1 MVTTMTLIFHKL
13 TKWTTIILIL
23 FYATS
28 LWGSIGNVDKLEG
41 NGVIDRNKTDI
52 TLEQEL
58 PIEQY
63 DTVKT
68 GNGKVG
74 ILFIDDTR
82 VDVTQHSKLIIDE
95 FVYDPNTKKGKLNLS
110 AKLGTIKYASG
121 QIAKT
126 SRQDIV
132 ITTPT
137 ATIGVR
143 GTDFSMTIDE
153 LGSSTII
160 LLPSCDVKGNCL
172 VGEISVE
179 SAAGQVILNQAFQAT
194 QVFVPENPPS
204 PPVKLD
210 LEIEMINNMLIVAKP
225 KEIDEEN
232 YQKKIK
238 AVADALDLDFLQFDD
253 LEVDY
258 LEEEENLYVTG
269 LDIDFLQQN
278 FLADILKQINE
289 ELAEQMRNE
298 FDKQEERKSIEG
310 ITIGKDPETG
320 VIILDESPQWVW
332 IREDASGSY
341 IELRLD
347 QEYGYI
353 LNIIQGEFEMYDF
366 ELLGQENEITIQQFN

>member
-1 MVTTMTLIFHKL
+1 MISTFHKL
-13 TKWTTIILIL
+13 TKWILLVIL
-23 FYATS
+23 FYAGP
-28 LWGSIGNVDKLEG
+28 LWASIGNVDKLEG
-41 NGVIDRNKTDI
+41 KGVIDRNKTDI

-153 LGSSTII
+153 LGGSTII
-160 LLPSCDVKGNCL
+160 LLPSCDVNGNCL

-194 QVFVPENPPS
+194 QVFVPENPPT

-210 LEIEMINNMLIVAKP
+210 LEIDMISNMLIISKP
-225 KEIDEEN
+225 KNLEDEN
-232 YQKKIK
+232 YVKKIK
-238 AVADALDLDFLQFDD
+238 AVADALDIDFLEIED
-253 LEVDY
+253 LNVDY
-258 LEEEENLYVTG
+258 LEEDENLYVTG

-289 ELAEQMRNE
+289 ELAKEMRNE
-298 FDKQEERKSIEG
+298 FDKQKERKSIG
-310 ITIGKDPETG
+310 DIQLGKNPETG
-320 VIILDESPQWVW
+320 VIILDEDPQWVW
-332 IREDASGSY
+332 IREDASGAY

-353 LNIIQGEFEMYDF
+353 LNIVQGEFEMYDF
-366 ELLGQENEITIQQFN
+366 ELLGQDNYINIEQIQ

>member
-1 MVTTMTLIFHKL
+1 MTLIFHKL
-13 TKWTTIILIL
+13 TKWTSIILIL

-126 SRQDIV
+126 SRQDIK

-160 LLPSCDVKGNCL
+160 LLPSCDVNGNCL

-194 QVFVPENPPS
+194 QVFVPENPPT

-210 LEIEMINNMLIVAKP
+210 LEIDMISNMLIIAKP
-225 KEIDEEN
+225 KNLEDED
-232 YQKKIK
+232 YVKKIK
-238 AVADALDLDFLQFDD
+238 AVADALDIDFLEIDD
-253 LEVDY
+253 LDQDY
-258 LEEEENLYVTG
+258 LEEEEDLYVTG

-298 FDKQEERKSIEG
+298 FDKQKEKRSIEG
-310 ITIGKDPETG
+310 ITLGKDPETG
-320 VIILDESPQWVW
+320 VIILDESPQWVF

>member
-1 MVTTMTLIFHKL
+1 MTLIFHKL
-13 TKWTTIILIL
+13 IKWTTIILIL

-41 NGVIDRNKTDI
+41 NGVIDRNKEDI
-52 TLEQEL
+52 TLEKEL

-74 ILFIDDTR
+74 ILFVDDTR

-95 FVYDPNTKKGKLNLS
+95 FVFDPNTKKGKLNLS

-126 SRQDIV
+126 SRQDII

-160 LLPSCDVKGNCL
+160 LLPSCDVNGNCL

-194 QVFVPENPPS
+194 QVFVPENPPT
-204 PPVKLD
+204 PPVKLN
-210 LEIEMINNMLIVAKP
+210 LEIDMINNMLIIAKP
-225 KEIDEEN
+225 KNLEDED
-232 YQKKIK
+232 YVKKIK
-238 AVADALDLDFLQFDD
+238 AVADALDIDFLEIDD
-253 LEVDY
+253 LNQDY
-258 LEEEENLYVTG
+258 LEEEEDLYVTG

-289 ELAEQMRNE
+289 ELALQMRNE
-298 FDKQEERKSIEG
+298 FDKQEEKRSIEG
-310 ITIGKDPETG
+310 ITLGKDPETG

-332 IREDASGSY
+332 IREDASGAY

-366 ELLGQENEITIQQFN
+366 ELLGQENQIDILQIQ

>member
-1 MVTTMTLIFHKL
+1 MISTYRKL
-13 TKWTTIILIL
+13 TKWIIIILIL

-28 LWGSIGNVDKLEG
+28 LWGSIGNVDQVEG
-41 NGVIDRNKTDI
+41 NGVIDRKDGEKDI
-52 TLEQEL
+52 FIEQEL
-58 PIEQY
+58 EVEQF

-74 ILFIDDTR
+74 ILFVDDTR

-143 GTDFSMTIDE
+143 GTDFTMTIDE
-153 LGSSTII
+153 LGGSTII
-160 LLPSCDVKGNCL
+160 LLPSCDVNGNCL

-194 QVFVPENPPS
+194 QVFVPENPPT
-204 PPVKLD
+204 PPVTLD
-210 LEIEMINNMLIVAKP
+210 LEIDMINNMLIVAKP
-225 KEIDEEN
+225 KNLEDED
-232 YQKKIK
+232 YVKKIK
-238 AVADALDLDFLQFDD
+238 AVADALDIDFLEFDD

-258 LEEEENLYVTG
+258 LEEDENLYVTG

-289 ELAEQMRNE
+289 ELAKEMRNE
-298 FDKQEERKSIEG
+298 FDKQAERKSIEG
-310 ITIGKDPETG
+310 ITLGKDPVTG

-332 IREDASGSY
+332 IREDASGAY

-353 LNIIQGEFEMYDF
+353 LNITQGEFEMYDF
-366 ELLGQENEITIQQFN
+366 ELLGQDNQINILQIQ

>member
-1 MVTTMTLIFHKL
+1 MTLIFHKL

-41 NGVIDRNKTDI
+41 NGVIDRNKEDI
-52 TLEQEL
+52 TLEKEL

-74 ILFIDDTR
+74 ILFVDDTR

-95 FVYDPNTKKGKLNLS
+95 FVFDPNTKKGKLNLS

-126 SRQDIV
+126 SRQDIT

-160 LLPSCDVKGNCL
+160 LLPSCDVNGNCL

-194 QVFVPENPPS
+194 QVFVPENPPT
-204 PPVKLD
+204 PPVTLD
-210 LEIEMINNMLIVAKP
+210 LEIDMINNMLIIAKP
-225 KEIDEEN
+225 KNLEDED
-232 YQKKIK
+232 YVKKIK
-238 AVADALDLDFLQFDD
+238 AVADALDIDFLEIDD
-253 LEVDY
+253 LDQDY
-258 LEEEENLYVTG
+258 LEEEEDLYVTG

-289 ELAEQMRNE
+289 ELALQMRNE

-310 ITIGKDPETG
+310 ITLGKDPETG

-332 IREDASGSY
+332 IREDASGAY

-353 LNIIQGEFEMYDF
+353 LNIIQNEFEMYDF
-366 ELLGQENEITIQQFN
+366 ELLGQDNEITIQQFN

>member
-1 MVTTMTLIFHKL
+1 MTLIFHKL
-13 TKWTTIILIL
+13 TKWILLVIL
-23 FYATS
+23 FYAGP
-28 LWGSIGNVDKLEG
+28 LWASIGNVDKLEG
-41 NGVIDRNKTDI
+41 KGVIDRNKTDI

-126 SRQDIV
+126 SRQDII

-160 LLPSCDVKGNCL
+160 LLPSCAVNGNCL

-179 SAAGQVILNQAFQAT
+179 RAAGQVILNQAFQAT
-194 QVFVPENPPS
+194 QVFVPENPPT
-204 PPVKLD
+204 PPVTLD
-210 LEIEMINNMLIVAKP
+210 LEIDMINNMLIIAKP
-225 KEIDEEN
+225 KNLEDED
-232 YQKKIK
+232 YVKKIK
-238 AVADALDLDFLQFDD
+238 AVADALDIDFLEIDD
-253 LEVDY
+253 LDQDY
-258 LEEEENLYVTG
+258 LEEEEDLYVTG

-289 ELAEQMRNE
+289 ELALQMRNE

-310 ITIGKDPETG
+310 ITLGKDPETG

-332 IREDASGSY
+332 IREDASGAY

-366 ELLGQENEITIQQFN
+366 ELLGQDNEINILQVQ

>member
-1 MVTTMTLIFHKL
+1 MILIYRK
-13 TKWTTIILIL
+13 TIKWTQIILIL
-23 FYATS
+23 FCAGP
-28 LWGSIGNVDKLEG
+28 LWASIGNVDQLEG
-41 NGVIDRNKTDI
+41 KGVVDRKDGDKSI
-52 TLEQEL
+52 TIEQSL
-58 PIEQY
+58 NILQY

-95 FVYDPNTKKGKLNLS
+95 FVFDPNSGTGKLNLS
-110 AKLGTIKYASG
+110 AKLGTIRYASG
-121 QIAKT
+121 QIAKN
-126 SRQDIV
+126 SRQDTK

-153 LGSSTII
+153 LGGSTII
-160 LLPSCDVKGNCL
+160 LLPSCDVNGNCL

-194 QVFVPENPPS
+194 QVTVPESPPT

-210 LEIEMINNMLIVAKP
+210 LELDMINNMLIISKP
-225 KEIDEEN
+225 KEIKDEN
-232 YQKKIK
+232 YVKKIK
-238 AVADALDLDFLQFDD
+238 AVADALDIDFLQIDD
-253 LEVDY
+253 LDKDY
-258 LEEEENLYVTG
+258 LEEDEDLYVTG

-289 ELAEQMRNE
+289 ELAKQMSDE
-298 FDKQEERKSIEG
+298 FEKQRVVGDIKL
-310 ITIGKDPETG
+310 GKDPETG
-320 VIILDESPQWVW
+320 VIILYEDPQWVL
-332 IREDASGSY
+332 IREDASGAY

-347 QEYGYI
+347 KEYGYI

-366 ELLGQENEITIQQFN
+366 ELLGQDNEINIQQFN

>member
-1 MVTTMTLIFHKL
+1 MISTFHKL
-13 TKWTTIILIL
+13 TKWILLVIL
-23 FYATS
+23 FYAGP
-28 LWGSIGNVDKLEG
+28 LWASIGNVDKLEG
-41 NGVIDRNKTDI
+41 KGVIDRDKTDI

-160 LLPSCDVKGNCL
+160 LLPSCDVNGNCL

-194 QVFVPENPPS
+194 QVFVPENPPT

-210 LEIEMINNMLIVAKP
+210 LEIDMISNMLIIAKP
-225 KEIDEEN
+225 KNLEDED
-232 YQKKIK
+232 YVKKIK
-238 AVADALDLDFLQFDD
+238 AVADALDIDFLEIDD
-253 LEVDY
+253 LDQDY

-298 FDKQEERKSIEG
+298 FDKQKEKRSIEG
-310 ITIGKDPETG
+310 ITLGKDPETG
-320 VIILDESPQWVW
+320 VIILDESPQWVF

>member
-1 MVTTMTLIFHKL
+1 MTLIFHKL
-13 TKWTTIILIL
+13 TKWILLVIL
-23 FYATS
+23 FYAGP
-28 LWGSIGNVDKLEG
+28 LWASIGNVDKLEG
-41 NGVIDRNKTDI
+41 KGVIDRNKTDI

-153 LGSSTII
+153 LGGSTII
-160 LLPSCDVKGNCL
+160 LLPSCDVNGNCL

-194 QVFVPENPPS
+194 QVFVPENPPT
-204 PPVKLD
+204 PPVTLD
-210 LEIEMINNMLIVAKP
+210 LEIDMISNMLIVAKP
-225 KEIDEEN
+225 KNLEDED
-232 YQKKIK
+232 YVKKIK
-238 AVADALDLDFLQFDD
+238 AVADALDIDFLEIDD
-253 LEVDY
+253 LNQDY
-258 LEEEENLYVTG
+258 LEEEEDLYVTG

-298 FDKQEERKSIEG
+298 FDKQQERKSIEG
-310 ITIGKDPETG
+310 ITLGKDPETG
-320 VIILDESPQWVW
+320 VIILDESPEWVW
-332 IREDASGSY
+332 IREDASGAY

-366 ELLGQENEITIQQFN
+366 ELLGQDNEINILQVQ

>member
-1 MVTTMTLIFHKL
+1 MTLIFHKL
-13 TKWTTIILIL
+13 IKWTIIILIL

-28 LWGSIGNVDKLEG
+28 LWGSIGNVDQVEG

-52 TLEQEL
+52 TIEQEL
-58 PIEQY
+58 EIEQY

-74 ILFIDDTR
+74 ILFVDDTR

-110 AKLGTIKYASG
+110 AKLGTIRYASG

-126 SRQDIV
+126 SRQDII

-153 LGSSTII
+153 LGGSTII
-160 LLPSCDVKGNCL
+160 LLPSCDTQGNCL

-194 QVFVPENPPS
+194 QVYVPENPPT

-210 LEIEMINNMLIVAKP
+210 LEIDMINNMLIISKP
-225 KEIDEEN
+225 KEIEDEN
-232 YQKKIK
+232 YVKKIK
-238 AVADALDLDFLQFDD
+238 AVADALDIDFLQIED
-253 LEVDY
+253 LDQDY
-258 LEEEENLYVTG
+258 LEEDENLYVTG

-289 ELAEQMRNE
+289 ELAREMRNE
-298 FDKQEERKSIEG
+298 FDKQAERKSIG
-310 ITIGKDPETG
+310 DIKLGKDPETG
-320 VIILDESPQWVW
+320 VIILDEDPQWVW
-332 IREDASGSY
+332 IREDASGAY

-347 QEYGYI
+347 KEYGYI
-353 LNIIQGEFEMYDF
+353 INIIQGEFEMYDF
-366 ELLGQENEITIQQFN
+366 ELGGQDNDINIEQIQ

>member
-1 MVTTMTLIFHKL
+1 MTLIFHKL
-13 TKWTTIILIL
+13 IKWILLVIL
-23 FYATS
+23 FYAGP
-28 LWGSIGNVDKLEG
+28 LWASIGNVDKLEG
-41 NGVIDRNKTDI
+41 KGVIDRNKTDI

-126 SRQDIV
+126 SRQDII

-160 LLPSCDVKGNCL
+160 LLPSCDVNGNCL

-194 QVFVPENPPS
+194 QVFVPENPPT
-204 PPVKLD
+204 PPVTLD
-210 LEIEMINNMLIVAKP
+210 LEIHMINNMLIIAKP
-225 KEIDEEN
+225 KNLEDED
-232 YQKKIK
+232 YVKKIK
-238 AVADALDLDFLQFDD
+238 AVADALDIDFLEIDD
-253 LEVDY
+253 LDQDY
-258 LEEEENLYVTG
+258 LEEEEDLYVTG

-298 FDKQEERKSIEG
+298 FDKQAERKSIEG
-310 ITIGKDPETG
+310 ITLGKDPETG

-332 IREDASGSY
+332 IREDASGAY

-366 ELLGQENEITIQQFN
+366 ELLGQDNEINILQVQ

>member
-1 MVTTMTLIFHKL
+1 MTLIFHKL
-13 TKWTTIILIL
+13 TKWTIIILIL

-28 LWGSIGNVDKLEG
+28 LWGSIGNVDQVEG
-41 NGVIDRNKTDI
+41 KGVIDRNKTDI
-52 TLEQEL
+52 TIEQEL
-58 PIEQY
+58 EIEQY

-74 ILFIDDTR
+74 ILFVDDTR

-110 AKLGTIKYASG
+110 AKLGTIRYASG

-153 LGSSTII
+153 LGGSTII
-160 LLPSCDVKGNCL
+160 LLPSCDTQGNCL

-194 QVFVPENPPS
+194 QVYVPENPPT

-210 LEIEMINNMLIVAKP
+210 LEIDMINNMLIISKP
-225 KEIDEEN
+225 KEIDDEN
-232 YQKKIK
+232 YVKKIK
-238 AVADALDLDFLQFDD
+238 AVADALDIDFLQIED
-253 LEVDY
+253 LDKDY
-258 LEEEENLYVTG
+258 LEEDEDLYVTG

-289 ELAEQMRNE
+289 ELAKEMRNE
-298 FDKQEERKSIEG
+298 FDKQADRKSVDG
-310 ITIGKDPETG
+310 IFLGKNPETG
-320 VIILDESPQWVW
+320 VIILDEDPQWVW
-332 IREDASGSY
+332 IREDASGAY

-347 QEYGYI
+347 KEYGYI
-353 LNIIQGEFEMYDF
+353 INIIQGEFEMYDF
-366 ELLGQENEITIQQFN
+366 ELGGQDNEINIEQIQ

>member
-1 MVTTMTLIFHKL
+1 MTLIFHKL

-41 NGVIDRNKTDI
+41 NGVIDRNKEDI
-52 TLEQEL
+52 TLEKEL

-74 ILFIDDTR
+74 ILFVDDTR

-126 SRQDIV
+126 SRQDII

-160 LLPSCDVKGNCL
+160 LLPSCDVNGNCL

-194 QVFVPENPPS
+194 QVFVPENPPT
-204 PPVKLD
+204 PPVKLN
-210 LEIEMINNMLIVAKP
+210 LEIDMINNMLIIAKP
-225 KEIDEEN
+225 KNLEDED
-232 YQKKIK
+232 YVKKIK
-238 AVADALDLDFLQFDD
+238 AVADALDIDFLEIDD
-253 LEVDY
+253 LNQDY
-258 LEEEENLYVTG
+258 LEEEEDLYVTG

-310 ITIGKDPETG
+310 ITLGKDPETG
-320 VIILDESPQWVW
+320 VIILDEDPQWVW
-332 IREDASGSY
+332 IREDASGGY

-366 ELLGQENEITIQQFN
+366 ELLGQENQIDILQIQ

>member
-1 MVTTMTLIFHKL
+1 MTLIFHKL
-13 TKWTTIILIL
+13 IKWILLVIL
-23 FYATS
+23 FYAGP
-28 LWGSIGNVDKLEG
+28 LWASIGNVDKLEG
-41 NGVIDRNKTDI
+41 KGVIDRNKTDI

-153 LGSSTII
+153 LGGSTII
-160 LLPSCDVKGNCL
+160 LLPSCDVNGNCL

-194 QVFVPENPPS
+194 QVFVPENPPT
-204 PPVKLD
+204 PPVTLD
-210 LEIEMINNMLIVAKP
+210 LEIDMISNMLIVAKP
-225 KEIDEEN
+225 KNLEDED
-232 YQKKIK
+232 YVKKIK
-238 AVADALDLDFLQFDD
+238 AVADALDIDFLEIDD
-253 LEVDY
+253 LDQDY
-258 LEEEENLYVTG
+258 LEEEEDLYVTG

-289 ELAEQMRNE
+289 ELALQMRNE

-310 ITIGKDPETG
+310 ITLGKDPETG

-332 IREDASGSY
+332 IREDASGAY

-366 ELLGQENEITIQQFN
+366 ELLGQENQIDILQIQ

>member
-1 MVTTMTLIFHKL
+1 MTLIFHKL
-13 TKWTTIILIL
+13 IKWILLVIL
-23 FYATS
+23 FYAGP
-28 LWGSIGNVDKLEG
+28 LWASIGNVDKLEG
-41 NGVIDRNKTDI
+41 KGVIDRNKTDI

-95 FVYDPNTKKGKLNLS
+95 FVYDPNTIKGKLNLS

-160 LLPSCDVKGNCL
+160 LLPSCDVNGNCL

-194 QVFVPENPPS
+194 QVFVPENPPT
-204 PPVKLD
+204 PPVTLD
-210 LEIEMINNMLIVAKP
+210 LEIDMINNMLIIAKP
-225 KEIDEEN
+225 KNLEDED
-232 YQKKIK
+232 YVKKIK
-238 AVADALDLDFLQFDD
+238 AVADALDIDFLEIDD
-253 LEVDY
+253 LDQDY
-258 LEEEENLYVTG
+258 LEEEEDLYVTG

-289 ELAEQMRNE
+289 ELALQMRNE

-310 ITIGKDPETG
+310 ITLGKDPETG

-332 IREDASGSY
+332 IREDASGAY

-366 ELLGQENEITIQQFN
+366 ELLGQDNEINILQVQ

>member
-1 MVTTMTLIFHKL
+1 MTLIFHKL
-13 TKWTTIILIL
+13 IKWTTIILIL

-28 LWGSIGNVDKLEG
+28 SWGSIGNVDKLEG
-41 NGVIDRNKTDI
+41 KGVIDRDKTDI
-52 TLEQEL
+52 TLEEEL

-160 LLPSCDVKGNCL
+160 LLPSCDVNGNCL

-179 SAAGQVILNQAFQAT
+179 SAAGQVLLNQAFQAT
-194 QVFVPENPPS
+194 QVFVPENPPT
-204 PPVKLD
+204 PPVKLN
-210 LEIEMINNMLIVAKP
+210 LEIDMINNMLIIAKP
-225 KEIDEEN
+225 KNLEDED
-232 YQKKIK
+232 YVKKIK
-238 AVADALDLDFLQFDD
+238 AVADALDIDFLEIDD
-253 LEVDY
+253 LNQDY
-258 LEEEENLYVTG
+258 LEEEEDLYVTG

-298 FDKQEERKSIEG
+298 FDKQEEKRSIEG
-310 ITIGKDPETG
+310 ITLGKDPETG

-332 IREDASGSY
+332 IREDASGAY

-366 ELLGQENEITIQQFN
+366 ELLGQENQIDILQIQ

>member
-1 MVTTMTLIFHKL
+1 MISIYHKL
-13 TKWTTIILIL
+13 TKWIIIILIL

-28 LWGSIGNVDKLEG
+28 SWGSIGNVDQLEG
-41 NGVIDRNKTDI
+41 KGVVDRKDGDKNITIEQSLDI
-52 TLEQEL
+52 L
-58 PIEQY
+58 QY

-74 ILFIDDTR
+74 ILFVDDTR

-95 FVYDPNTKKGKLNLS
+95 FVFDPNSGKGKLNLS
-110 AKLGTIKYASG
+110 AKLGTIRYASG
-121 QIAKT
+121 QIAKN
-126 SRQDIV
+126 SRQDIK

-153 LGSSTII
+153 LGGSTII
-160 LLPSCDVKGNCL
+160 LLPSCDVNGNCL

-194 QVFVPENPPS
+194 QVVVPEKPPT
-204 PPVKLD
+204 PPITLD
-210 LEIEMINNMLIVAKP
+210 LEIDMINNMLIISKP
-225 KEIDEEN
+225 KEIEDEN
-232 YQKKIK
+232 YVKKIK
-238 AVADALDLDFLQFDD
+238 AVADALDIDFLQIDD
-253 LEVDY
+253 LDKDY
-258 LEEEENLYVTG
+258 LEEEENLYITG

-289 ELAEQMRNE
+289 ELAKEMRNE

-310 ITIGKDPETG
+310 ITLGKDPETG
-320 VIILDESPQWVW
+320 VIILDEDPQWVF
-332 IREDASGSY
+332 IREDAGGAY

-353 LNIIQGEFEMYDF
+353 LNIIQNEFEMYDF

>member
-1 MVTTMTLIFHKL
+1 MTLIFHKL

-28 LWGSIGNVDKLEG
+28 SWGSIGNVDKLEG
-41 NGVIDRNKTDI
+41 KGVIDRDKTDI
-52 TLEQEL
+52 TLEEEL

-126 SRQDIV
+126 SRQDII

-160 LLPSCDVKGNCL
+160 LLPSCDVNGNCL

-194 QVFVPENPPS
+194 QVFVPENPPT
-204 PPVKLD
+204 PPVTLD
-210 LEIEMINNMLIVAKP
+210 LEIDMISNMLIVAKP
-225 KEIDEEN
+225 KNLEDED
-232 YQKKIK
+232 YVKKIK
-238 AVADALDLDFLQFDD
+238 AVADALDIDFLEIDD
-253 LEVDY
+253 LNQDY
-258 LEEEENLYVTG
+258 LEEEEDLYVTG

-289 ELAEQMRNE
+289 ELALQMRNE

-310 ITIGKDPETG
+310 ITLGKDPETG

-332 IREDASGSY
+332 IREDASGAY

-366 ELLGQENEITIQQFN
+366 ELLGQDNEINILQVQ

>member
-1 MVTTMTLIFHKL
+1 MILTYHKL
-13 TKWTTIILIL
+13 TKWTIIILIL

-28 LWGSIGNVDKLEG
+28 LWGSIGNVDQVEG
-41 NGVIDRNKTDI
+41 NGVIERNKEDTTI
-52 TLEQEL
+52 EEEL
-58 PIEQY
+58 SIEQY

-95 FVYDPNTKKGKLNLS
+95 FVFDPNTNTGKLSLK
-110 AKLGTIKYASG
+110 AALGTVRYASG
-121 QIAKT
+121 QIAKN
-126 SRQDIV
+126 SRQDV
-132 ITTPT
+132 KITTPT

-153 LGSSTII
+153 LGGSTII
-160 LLPSCDVKGNCL
+160 LLPSCDINGNCF

-179 SAAGQVILNQAFQAT
+179 TDAGQIILNQAFQAT
-194 QVFVPENPPS
+194 QVSVPESPPT

-210 LEIEMINNMLIVAKP
+210 LELDMINNMLIVAKP
-225 KEIDEEN
+225 AELEEEN
-232 YQKKIK
+232 YEEKLKEI
-238 AVADALDLDFLQFDD
+238 ANALDIDFLQFDD

-258 LEEEENLYVTG
+258 LEEEEDLYVTG

-278 FLADILKQINE
+278 FLADILAQINE
-289 ELAEQMRNE
+289 ELARQMRNE
-298 FDKQEERKSIEG
+298 FDKQQSTEG
-310 ITIGKDPETG
+310 IFLGKNPDTG
-320 VIILDESPQWVW
+320 VIILDEDPQWVW

-347 QEYGYI
+347 KEYGYI
-353 LNIIQGEFEMYDF
+353 LNIIQNEFEMYDF
-366 ELLGQENEITIQQFN
+366 ELLGQDNEITIQQFN

>member
-1 MVTTMTLIFHKL
+1 MTLIFHKL
-13 TKWTTIILIL
+13 IKWILLVIL
-23 FYATS
+23 FYAGP
-28 LWGSIGNVDKLEG
+28 LWASIGNVDKLEG
-41 NGVIDRNKTDI
+41 KGVIDRNKTDI

-160 LLPSCDVKGNCL
+160 LLPSCDVNGNCL

-194 QVFVPENPPS
+194 QVFVPENPPT
-204 PPVKLD
+204 PPVTLD
-210 LEIEMINNMLIVAKP
+210 LEIDMISNMLIIAKP
-225 KEIDEEN
+225 KNLEDED
-232 YQKKIK
+232 YVKKIK
-238 AVADALDLDFLQFDD
+238 AVADALDIDFLEIDD
-253 LEVDY
+253 LDQDY
-258 LEEEENLYVTG
+258 LEEEEDLYVTG

-289 ELAEQMRNE
+289 ELALQMRNE

-310 ITIGKDPETG
+310 ITLGKDPETG

-332 IREDASGSY
+332 IREDASGAY

-366 ELLGQENEITIQQFN
+366 ELLGQDNEINILQVQ

>member
-1 MVTTMTLIFHKL
+1 MTLIFHKL
-13 TKWTTIILIL
+13 IKWTTIILIL

-28 LWGSIGNVDKLEG
+28 SWGSIGNVDKLEG
-41 NGVIDRNKTDI
+41 KGVIDRDKTDI
-52 TLEQEL
+52 TLEEEL

-126 SRQDIV
+126 SRQDII

-160 LLPSCDVKGNCL
+160 LLPSCDVNGNCL

-194 QVFVPENPPS
+194 QVFVPENPPT
-204 PPVKLD
+204 PPVTLD
-210 LEIEMINNMLIVAKP
+210 LEIDMISNMLIVAKP
-225 KEIDEEN
+225 KNLEDED
-232 YQKKIK
+232 YVKKIK
-238 AVADALDLDFLQFDD
+238 AVADALDIDFLEIDD
-253 LEVDY
+253 LNQDY
-258 LEEEENLYVTG
+258 LEEEEDLYVTG

-298 FDKQEERKSIEG
+298 FDKQQERKSIEG
-310 ITIGKDPETG
+310 ITLGKDPETG
-320 VIILDESPQWVW
+320 VIILDESPEWVW
-332 IREDASGSY
+332 IREDASGAY

-353 LNIIQGEFEMYDF
+353 LNIRQGEFEMYDF
-366 ELLGQENEITIQQFN
+366 ELLGQDNEINILQVQ

>member
-1 MVTTMTLIFHKL
+1 MILTLYKT
-13 TKWTTIILIL
+13 TKWTLIL
-23 FYATS
+23 LIIFYATS
-28 LWGSIGNVDKLEG
+28 LWGSIGNVDQIEG
-41 NGVIDRNKTDI
+41 NGVIDRKDGDKDI
-52 TLEQEL
+52 FIKQEL
-58 PIEQY
+58 EIEQF

-110 AKLGTIKYASG
+110 AKLGTIRYASG

-126 SRQDIV
+126 SKQDIV

-143 GTDFSMTIDE
+143 GTDFTMTIDE
-153 LGSSTII
+153 LGGSTII
-160 LLPSCDVKGNCL
+160 LLPSCDVAGNCL

-194 QVFVPENPPS
+194 QINVPESPPS
-204 PPVKLD
+204 QPVKLD

-225 KEIDEEN
+225 EALEEEN
-232 YQKKIK
+232 YENKLKE
-238 AVADALDLDFLQFDD
+238 VADALDLDFLQFDD
-253 LEVDY
+253 LEIDY
-258 LEEEENLYVTG
+258 LEEEEDLYVTG

-278 FLADILKQINE
+278 FLADILAQINE
-289 ELAEQMRNE
+289 ELARQMRNE
-298 FDKQEERKSIEG
+298 FDKQQSTDG
-310 ITIGKDPETG
+310 IFLGKNPETG
-320 VIILDESPQWVW
+320 VIILDEDPQWVW
-332 IREDASGSY
+332 IREDASGAY

-347 QEYGYI
+347 KEYGYI

-366 ELLGQENEITIQQFN
+366 ELLGQDNEINILQVQ

>member
-1 MVTTMTLIFHKL
+1 MTLIFHKL
-13 TKWTTIILIL
+13 TKWTIIILIL

-28 LWGSIGNVDKLEG
+28 LWGSIGNVDQVEG
-41 NGVIDRNKTDI
+41 KGVIDRNKTDI
-52 TLEQEL
+52 TIEQEL
-58 PIEQY
+58 EIEQY

-74 ILFIDDTR
+74 ILFVDDTR

-110 AKLGTIKYASG
+110 AKLGTIRYASG

-153 LGSSTII
+153 LGGSTII
-160 LLPSCDVKGNCL
+160 LLPSCDTQGNCL

-194 QVFVPENPPS
+194 QVFVPENPPT

-210 LEIEMINNMLIVAKP
+210 LEIDMINNMLIISKP
-225 KEIDEEN
+225 KEIDDEN
-232 YQKKIK
+232 YVKKIK
-238 AVADALDLDFLQFDD
+238 AVADALDIDFLQIED
-253 LEVDY
+253 LDKDY
-258 LEEEENLYVTG
+258 LEEDEDLYVTG

-289 ELAEQMRNE
+289 ELAREMRNE
-298 FDKQEERKSIEG
+298 FDKQAERKSIG
-310 ITIGKDPETG
+310 DIKLGKDPETG
-320 VIILDESPQWVW
+320 VIILDEDPQWVW
-332 IREDASGSY
+332 IREDASGAY

-347 QEYGYI
+347 KEYGYI
-353 LNIIQGEFEMYDF
+353 INIIQGEFEMYDF
-366 ELLGQENEITIQQFN
+366 ELGGQDNEINIEQIQ

>member
-1 MVTTMTLIFHKL
+1 MDYNNIN
-13 TKWTTIILIL
+13 IILCYL
-23 FYATS
+23 F

-41 NGVIDRNKTDI
+41 NGVIDRDKKDI
-52 TLEQEL
+52 TIEEEL

-126 SRQDIV
+126 SRQDII

-160 LLPSCDVKGNCL
+160 LLPSCDVNGNCL

-194 QVFVPENPPS
+194 QVFVPENPPT
-204 PPVKLD
+204 PPVTLN
-210 LEIEMINNMLIVAKP
+210 LEIDMINNMLIIAKP
-225 KEIDEEN
+225 KNLEDED
-232 YQKKIK
+232 YVKKIK
-238 AVADALDLDFLQFDD
+238 AVADALDIDFLEIDD
-253 LEVDY
+253 LNQDY
-258 LEEEENLYVTG
+258 LEEEEDLYVTG

-310 ITIGKDPETG
+310 ITLGKDPETG

-332 IREDASGSY
+332 IREDASGGY

-366 ELLGQENEITIQQFN
+366 ELLGQENQIDILQIQ